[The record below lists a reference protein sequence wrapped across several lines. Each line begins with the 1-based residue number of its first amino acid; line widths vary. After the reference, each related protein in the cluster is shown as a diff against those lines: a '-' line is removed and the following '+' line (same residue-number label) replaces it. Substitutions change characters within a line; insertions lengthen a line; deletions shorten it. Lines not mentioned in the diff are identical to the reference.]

1 MGDDFVSFD
10 REGLCGVYESSG
22 IERDSHVG
30 DLFGPGCDLNL
41 ALLVLFG
48 SEGAVGVGVEDQGVV
63 LHGFLLWAGGLGG
76 EGLDEGREAG
86 EQGEGQ
92 TAFPFLR
99 WGAGS
104 AEPRSPDP

>member
-10 REGLCGVYESSG
+10 REGLCGVSEGSR

-76 EGLDEGREAG
+76 EGVGGDAEARGRGEGEAG
-86 EQGEGQ
+86 R
-92 TAFPFLR
+92 PS
-99 WGAGS
+99 WVVV
-104 AEPRSPDP
+104 AEV